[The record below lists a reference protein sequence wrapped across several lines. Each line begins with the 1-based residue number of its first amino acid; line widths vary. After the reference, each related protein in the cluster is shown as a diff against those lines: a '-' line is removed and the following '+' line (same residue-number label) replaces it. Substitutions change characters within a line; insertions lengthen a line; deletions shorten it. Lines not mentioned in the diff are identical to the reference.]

1 LGRWPDLFCLP
12 VGLVRRADHRT
23 DTIAGV
29 AGPGAEEF
37 MINDTLRRF
46 GFLAL
51 LLCLGLVVGG
61 CGPAGLAQ
69 AFVPLTATPLP
80 TNTPP
85 PTATP
90 LPTDTPLPPTA
101 TPLPT
106 DTPLPTATPLP
117 TDTPTATETPV
128 PPTEPPVVLEPPA
141 ISEGVPAAEPT
152 AAEPPVDTGPGDF
165 STEEPP
171 SDAPTAAPEPQGDS
185 NAAPPESGE
194 GVART
199 PTRAPARRS
208 PTPRPPAR
216 PTATPDG
223 LPASKLLPLPTFDYQ
238 HLNNCGPCTTMMVM
252 SMFGIET
259 SQDRVADD
267 MRPNKGDKNVDA
279 TEIAAYLAHNGLRSR
294 VMVGADNLRLRR
306 LIAAGI
312 PVIVEQLLHD
322 GDDISHF
329 RLVRGYNQAKSIFI
343 TGDSYYAPTYNVT
356 YTAFERWSRMFNHR
370 YVPVWR
376 PDQEATV
383 KAILGDDWDPTAMY
397 THARDAALKAVASSP
412 KDSAWWL
419 ALGHSQFGLGNWAD
433 ANRSYEKSVALGG
446 VTKRVLWYQ
455 WWPVTALNR
464 AGRYTD
470 AIAAADGAI
479 ASAKVYAEMRYERA
493 FALHALGRDDE
504 AKAELQHA
512 ISDDTN
518 YAPARELLAAISDH

>member
-1 LGRWPDLFCLP
+1 
-12 VGLVRRADHRT
+12 
-23 DTIAGV
+23 
-29 AGPGAEEF
+29 
-37 MINDTLRRF
+37 MIYDATLRRL
-46 GFLAL
+46 GLLGAL
-51 LLCLGLVVGG
+51 LLCLAVVMGG

-90 LPTDTPLPPTA
+90 VPTETPLPPTA

-106 DTPLPTATPLP
+106 DTPLPTETPLP
-117 TDTPTATETPV
+117 TATATATETPL
-128 PPTEPPVVLEPPA
+128 PPTETPPALEPPA

-152 AAEPPVDTGPGDF
+152 AEPTIEAAPGDF

-171 SDAPTAAPEPQGDS
+171 DAAPPVAADPPADS
-185 NAAPPESGE
+185 SAAPPESE
-194 GVART
+194 QGVART
-199 PTRAPARRS
+199 PTRTARRS
-208 PTPRPPAR
+208 PTPRPTPR
-216 PTATPDG
+216 PTAAPDG
-223 LPASKLLPLPTFDYQ
+223 LPASKLLPLPTFAYQ

-279 TEIAAYLAHNGLRSR
+279 TEIAAYLDHNGLGAR
-294 VMVGADNLRLRR
+294 VMIGADNLRLRR

-504 AKAELQHA
+504 AKAELQQA

-518 YAPARELLAAISDH
+518 YAPARELLAQISGQ